1 MKLKGCKVV
10 VTGGAGFIG
19 SHLADR
25 LLGIGAQVVVLDNLD
40 PYYSGKEENFRHN
53 LKNPNYHFVKA
64 DILDLDVLNNA
75 LKNADIV
82 FHLAAQPGVRYSM
95 EHPVKTNR
103 INVTGTVN
111 VLTASK
117 RCELKK
123 FIYASS
129 SSVYGEPKY
138 QPMDERH
145 PTNPISIYGASKLA
159 GEKYCRIF
167 NDHLYLPT
175 VILRYHTVYGPRQRP
190 DMAIHKWVK
199 KIFDGDTITIY
210 GEGDQTRDFTYCDD
224 IVSGTILAAEAD
236 DVRGEIFNLGSRSRV
251 RINDVI
257 QLILQMTDKEDLK
270 PVHQPPAPGDVSD
283 TYADISKAIKLLGYE
298 PKTNLD
304 VGLKSFLD
312 WFWARSRTGVNEV

>member
-40 PYYSGKEENFRHN
+40 PYYSGKEANFRHN

-138 QPMDERH
+138 LPMDERH

-199 KIFDGDTITIY
+199 KIFDGDTIAIY

-283 TYADISKAIKLLGYE
+283 TYADIFRAIKLLGYE
-298 PKTNLD
+298 PKTSLD